1 MFVLRNRFLNTS
13 AVLSLP
19 DNEGGNTPLTAEQE
33 RELIKVESVG
43 NKKDDKDVNDNDDT
57 DDDNEENEDI
67 EEKSDNENGENEE
80 EIEETDE
87 QKTERLAKE
96 KEERKAKE
104 ARKEE
109 RRQRKWN
116 KLAAERDEALNE
128 AERLRKQIAENNPD
142 GLSEEEVERRAE
154 EKANKKLQ
162 DKEAERI
169 QREFGKSVRELDIA
183 AKKADPK
190 FETKLNDMLSELDR
204 LVPGNVISILSDLD
218 NKNGGDVLNYLTDN
232 VDEADDI
239 FDLAE
244 DIKTYHK
251 MAQKLIRIS
260 DKLKETKKNK
270 NGNKPERKP
279 PPPPLNTVREGSK
292 IESSV
297 LTGKESMDD
306 FVRIRERQSEQHRKN
321 KGGW

>member
-33 RELIKVESVG
+33 RELIKVESIG
-43 NKKDDKDVNDNDDT
+43 NKKDNTDNITDEEISDDGE
-57 DDDNEENEDI
+57 DELNEEV
-67 EEKSDNENGENEE
+67 EKTNDENE

-116 KLAAERDEALNE
+116 KLAAERDEAIKE

-154 EKANKKLQ
+154 EKANKKLK
-162 DKEAERI
+162 DKELERE
-169 QREFGKSVRELDIA
+169 QREFNKSVKELEIQ

-190 FETKLNDMLSELDR
+190 FNEKLDDMVEELDR
-204 LVPGNVISILSDLD
+204 PIPGAVISILSDLD
-218 NKNGGDVLNYLTDN
+218 HKNGGEVLNYLTEN
-232 VDEADDI
+232 LDEADDI
-239 FDLAE
+239 FDMSLHRM
-244 DIKTYHK
+244 T
-251 MAQKLIRIS
+251 QKLIRIS

-279 PPPPLNTVREGSK
+279 PPPPLSTVKEGGK
-292 IESSV
+292 IDSST

>member
-57 DDDNEENEDI
+57 DDGNDENEDI

-116 KLAAERDEALNE
+116 KLAAERDEAIKE

-162 DKEAERI
+162 DKELERE
-169 QREFGKSVRELDIA
+169 QREFNKSVKELEIQ

-190 FETKLNDMLSELDR
+190 FNEKLDDMVEELDR
-204 LVPGNVISILSDLD
+204 PIPGAVISILSDLD
-218 NKNGGDVLNYLTDN
+218 HKNGGEVLNYLTEN
-232 VDEADDI
+232 LDEADDI
-239 FDLAE
+239 FDMSLHRM
-244 DIKTYHK
+244 T
-251 MAQKLIRIS
+251 QKLIRIS

-279 PPPPLNTVREGSK
+279 PPPPLSTVREGSK

-321 KGGW
+321 KGG